1 MANFGSQQLVAANS
15 LQLDEDVRLL
25 IELKKMNPSFQLTDA
40 ARKRLRDAYKKSST
54 VDSKIQLE
62 TNLNQTKCLEAMQN
76 QINLLQQS
84 KSLINSDGF
93 VAGLIKWD
101 YKIDTSKF
109 LYFIMSSVI
118 FNIQFKFKLGIANG
132 HLIIILLLT
141 IFYGFLFFDRLFTKI
156 TNNI

>member
-1 MANFGSQQLVAANS
+1 
-15 LQLDEDVRLL
+15 
-25 IELKKMNPSFQLTDA
+25 
-40 ARKRLRDAYKKSST
+40 
-54 VDSKIQLE
+54 
-62 TNLNQTKCLEAMQN
+62 MQN

-132 HLIIILLLT
+132 HLNIILVA
-141 IFYGFLFFDRLFTKI
+141 Y
-156 TNNI
+156 NILWFPVF

>member
-1 MANFGSQQLVAANS
+1 MPNFGSQQLVATNS

-54 VDSKIQLE
+54 VDSNIQRE
-62 TNLNQTKCLEAMQN
+62 TNLNQTKCLEEMQN

-101 YKIDTSKF
+101 YKIDTS
-109 LYFIMSSVI
+109 I
-118 FNIQFKFKLGIANG
+118 FY
-132 HLIIILLLT
+132 ILLCQV
-141 IFYGFLFFDRLFTKI
+141 
-156 TNNI
+156 

>member
-40 ARKRLRDAYKKSST
+40 ARKR
-54 VDSKIQLE
+54 
-62 TNLNQTKCLEAMQN
+62 EAMQN
-76 QINLLQQS
+76 QINLLNRS

-141 IFYGFLFFDRLFTKI
+141 IFYGFLFFDRLSTKI